1 MSCEMIDR
9 LVTPFIDGECT
20 DTERAAMIAHMRH
33 CESCRQRVEAESTA
47 REVLHAHA
55 TVART
60 MGVAPAWR
68 PRVYRLGRPFM
79 PAPAAVLLALVAA
92 AAGVFAFSLL
102 RPVTLTAVG
111 VIGDSRCQY
120 AHRPAERFGVDE
132 GTCTRNCV
140 TLGAE
145 YVLVTD
151 TRIYRISNQDLPA
164 LSTFADARVAI
175 KGRLDGDALHVASL
189 AAAE

>member
-1 MSCEMIDR
+1 MTCQMVDR

-20 DTERAAMIAHMRH
+20 ATERAAMIGHLRQ
-33 CESCRQRVEAESTA
+33 CESCRHRVEAESTA

-68 PRVYRLGRPFM
+68 PRVSRLGRPFM
-79 PAPAAVLLALVAA
+79 PVPAPVLLALVAA
-92 AAGVFAFSLL
+92 AAGVFAFW
-102 RPVTLTAVG
+102 PGQATLTAVG

-120 AHRPAERFGVDE
+120 AHRPAARFGVDE

-140 TLGAE
+140 APFPI
-145 YVLVTD
+145 
-151 TRIYRISNQDLPA
+151 R
-164 LSTFADARVAI
+164 
-175 KGRLDGDALHVASL
+175 
-189 AAAE
+189 